1 MNFDDRLVTSE
12 VMESDGEQYSLRPRT
27 LEEYIGQDKIKQ
39 NISVFIEAALR
50 RNEALDHV
58 LLFGPPGLGK
68 TTLANIIANELHV
81 NMRVTSGPAIMRQG
95 DLAAILSTLSEGEVL
110 FIDEIHRLPKAVE
123 EILYSAM
130 EDYQLDI
137 VIGKGPG
144 AQNVRLPLP
153 RFTLI
158 GATTRLGSLA
168 APLRDRFGVQCRLEF
183 YQPEQLRI
191 IVNKSAE
198 KLAVQITPEGA
209 LEIARRSRGT
219 PRVANRLLK
228 RVRDFAQVLGQ
239 NAIDQK
245 LADQALSRLEVD
257 RYGLDQ
263 NDRRILNTIVKN
275 YEGGPVGV
283 DTIAAAV
290 SEEAGT
296 IEDVVEPYLMQLGLL
311 QRTPRGR
318 IATKE
323 TYRYLGI
330 PYPENNGTGQK
341 HNCKGYAG

>member
-1 MNFDDRLVTSE
+1 
-12 VMESDGEQYSLRPRT
+12 
-27 LEEYIGQDKIKQ
+27 
-39 NISVFIEAALR
+39 
-50 RNEALDHV
+50 
-58 LLFGPPGLGK
+58 
-68 TTLANIIANELHV
+68 
-81 NMRVTSGPAIMRQG
+81 MRQG
-95 DLAAILSTLSEGEVL
+95 DLAAILSTLAEGEVL

-153 RFTLI
+153 KFTLI

-183 YQPEQLRI
+183 YRPEQLRI

-198 KLAVQITPEGA
+198 KLDVRMTPEGA

-228 RVRDFAQVLGQ
+228 RVRDFAQVAGQ
-239 NAIDQK
+239 EIIDQN

-263 NDRRILNTIVKN
+263 NDRRILNTIVKTFG
-275 YEGGPVGV
+275 GGPVGV

-290 SEEAGT
+290 SEESGT

-318 IATKE
+318 VATRE

-330 PYPENNGTGQK
+330 PYPEEDGGKRKVEQPSLL
-341 HNCKGYAG
+341 

>member
-1 MNFDDRLVTSE
+1 MDFDDRLVTSE
-12 VMESDGEQYSLRPRT
+12 VTESDGEQYSLRPRI
-27 LEEYIGQDKIKQ
+27 LEEYIGQDKVKQ
-39 NISVFIEAALR
+39 NISVFIEAALK

-153 RFTLI
+153 KFTLI
-158 GATTRLGSLA
+158 GATTRLGALS

-191 IVNKSAE
+191 IVNKSAD
-198 KLAVQITPEGA
+198 KLGVKMTPEGA

-239 NAIDQK
+239 DAIDRE

-257 RYGLDQ
+257 RFGLDQ
-263 NDRRILNTIVKN
+263 NDRRILNTIVRTFG
-275 YEGGPVGV
+275 GGPVGV

-290 SEEAGT
+290 SEEAGP

-323 TYRYLGI
+323 TYRYLGV
-330 PYPENNGTGQK
+330 PYPNDGNARAKVEQPSLL
-341 HNCKGYAG
+341 

>member
-1 MNFDDRLVTSE
+1 
-12 VMESDGEQYSLRPRT
+12 
-27 LEEYIGQDKIKQ
+27 
-39 NISVFIEAALR
+39 
-50 RNEALDHV
+50 
-58 LLFGPPGLGK
+58 
-68 TTLANIIANELHV
+68 
-81 NMRVTSGPAIMRQG
+81 
-95 DLAAILSTLSEGEVL
+95 
-110 FIDEIHRLPKAVE
+110 
-123 EILYSAM
+123 M

-153 RFTLI
+153 KFTLI

-198 KLAVQITPEGA
+198 KLDVGMTPEGA

-239 NAIDQK
+239 AVIDQK
-245 LADQALSRLEVD
+245 LADEALSRLEVD

-263 NDRRILNTIVKN
+263 NDRRILQTIVRTFD
-275 YEGGPVGV
+275 GGPVGV

-296 IEDVVEPYLMQLGLL
+296 IEDVVEPYLMAH
-311 QRTPRGR
+311 TPWPRGDQGN
-318 IATKE
+318 
-323 TYRYLGI
+323 LSLSGNSL
-330 PYPENNGTGQK
+330 PGG
-341 HNCKGYAG
+341 CKWQAKGRTTVAAVK

>member
-1 MNFDDRLVTSE
+1 MDFEDRIVDGSE
-12 VMESDGEQYSLRPRT
+12 QSSDTEQYSLRPRT
-27 LEEYIGQDKIKQ
+27 LTEYIGQDKVKK
-39 NISVFIEAALR
+39 NIEVFIKAALER
-50 RNEALDHV
+50 KEALDHV

-81 NMRVTSGPAIMRQG
+81 NMRVTSGPAITRQG
-95 DLAAILSTLSEGEVL
+95 DLAAVLTTLAEGEVL

-130 EDYQLDI
+130 EDFQLDI

-168 APLRDRFGVQCRLEF
+168 APLRDRFGVQSRLEF
-183 YQPEQLRI
+183 YTPEHLAI
-191 IVNKSAE
+191 IIAKSAE
-198 KLAVQITPEGA
+198 KLNVAVTEDGA

-228 RVRDFAQVLGQ
+228 RIRDFAQVMG
-239 NAIDQK
+239 NGTIDKQVAEEG
-245 LADQALSRLEVD
+245 LARLEVD
-257 RYGLDQ
+257 QYGLDR
-263 NDRRILNTIVKN
+263 NDYRILSTIVKSFG
-275 YEGGPVGV
+275 GGPVGV

-290 SEEAGT
+290 SEETGT
-296 IEDVVEPYLMQLGLL
+296 IEDVIEPYLMQLGLL

-318 IATKE
+318 VATRK
-323 TYRYLGI
+323 TYQYLGL
-330 PYPENNGTGQK
+330 PYPETGSGVPPEQQTLL
-341 HNCKGYAG
+341 

>member
-1 MNFDDRLVTSE
+1 MDFEDRVVDGSE
-12 VMESDGEQYSLRPRT
+12 QPADTEQYSLRPRT
-27 LEEYIGQDKIKQ
+27 LAEYIGQDKVKK
-39 NISVFIEAALR
+39 NIEVFIKAALER
-50 RNEALDHV
+50 KEALDHV

-81 NMRVTSGPAIMRQG
+81 NMRVTSGPAITRQG
-95 DLAAILSTLSEGEVL
+95 DLAAVLTTLAEGEVL

-130 EDYQLDI
+130 EDFQLDI

-183 YQPEQLRI
+183 YTPEHLAI
-191 IVNKSAE
+191 IIAKSAE
-198 KLAVQITPEGA
+198 KLNVAVTEDGA

-228 RVRDFAQVLGQ
+228 RIRDFAQVMG
-239 NAIDQK
+239 NGTIDKQVAEEG
-245 LADQALSRLEVD
+245 LARLEVD
-257 RYGLDQ
+257 QYGLDR
-263 NDRRILNTIVKN
+263 NDYRILSTIVKN
-275 YEGGPVGV
+275 FGGGPVGV

-290 SEEAGT
+290 SEETGT
-296 IEDVVEPYLMQLGLL
+296 IEDVIEPYLMQLGLL

-318 IATKE
+318 VATRK
-323 TYRYLGI
+323 TYQYLGL
-330 PYPENNGTGQK
+330 PYPESGGGVPPEQQTLL
-341 HNCKGYAG
+341 

>member
-1 MNFDDRLVTSE
+1 
-12 VMESDGEQYSLRPRT
+12 
-27 LEEYIGQDKIKQ
+27 
-39 NISVFIEAALR
+39 
-50 RNEALDHV
+50 
-58 LLFGPPGLGK
+58 
-68 TTLANIIANELHV
+68 
-81 NMRVTSGPAIMRQG
+81 MRQG

-153 RFTLI
+153 KFTLI

-198 KLAVQITPEGA
+198 KLDVEMTPEGA

-239 NAIDQK
+239 NTIDQK
-245 LADQALSRLEVD
+245 LADEALSRLEVD

-263 NDRRILNTIVKN
+263 NDRRILNTIVRTFG
-275 YEGGPVGV
+275 GGPVGV

-318 IATKE
+318 VATRE

-330 PYPENNGTGQK
+330 PYPDDATGKPKVEQPSLL
-341 HNCKGYAG
+341 

>member
-1 MNFDDRLVTSE
+1 
-12 VMESDGEQYSLRPRT
+12 
-27 LEEYIGQDKIKQ
+27 
-39 NISVFIEAALR
+39 
-50 RNEALDHV
+50 
-58 LLFGPPGLGK
+58 
-68 TTLANIIANELHV
+68 
-81 NMRVTSGPAIMRQG
+81 
-95 DLAAILSTLSEGEVL
+95 
-110 FIDEIHRLPKAVE
+110 
-123 EILYSAM
+123 M

-168 APLRDRFGVQCRLEF
+168 APLRDRVGVQCRLEF

-191 IVNKSAE
+191 IVNTSAE

>member
-1 MNFDDRLVTSE
+1 
-12 VMESDGEQYSLRPRT
+12 
-27 LEEYIGQDKIKQ
+27 
-39 NISVFIEAALR
+39 
-50 RNEALDHV
+50 
-58 LLFGPPGLGK
+58 
-68 TTLANIIANELHV
+68 
-81 NMRVTSGPAIMRQG
+81 MRQG

-153 RFTLI
+153 KFTLI

-191 IVNKSAE
+191 ILNKSAE
-198 KLAVQITPEGA
+198 KLDVEMTPEGA

-239 NAIDQK
+239 NTIDQK
-245 LADQALSRLEVD
+245 LSDDALSRL
-257 RYGLDQ
+257 
-263 NDRRILNTIVKN
+263 
-275 YEGGPVGV
+275 
-283 DTIAAAV
+283 
-290 SEEAGT
+290 
-296 IEDVVEPYLMQLGLL
+296 
-311 QRTPRGR
+311 
-318 IATKE
+318 
-323 TYRYLGI
+323 
-330 PYPENNGTGQK
+330 
-341 HNCKGYAG
+341 

>member
-1 MNFDDRLVTSE
+1 MEGEDFMEFDDRLVTAE
-12 VMESDGEQYSLRPRT
+12 ETETDADQYSLRPRT
-27 LEEYIGQDKIKQ
+27 LEEYIGQDKVKQ
-39 NISVFIEAALR
+39 NISVFIRAALE

-68 TTLANIIANELHV
+68 TTLATIIANELRV

-95 DLAAILSTLSEGEVL
+95 DLAAILSTLAEGEVL

-153 RFTLI
+153 KFTLI

-183 YQPEQLRI
+183 YRPEQLSI
-191 IVNKSAE
+191 IITKSAE
-198 KLAVQITPEGA
+198 KLGILLDPEGA

-228 RVRDFAQVLGQ
+228 RVRDFAQVSGK
-239 NAIDQK
+239 NVIDQP

-257 RYGLDQ
+257 RKGLDQ
-263 NDRRILNTIVKN
+263 NDRRILLAIVKN
-275 YEGGPVGV
+275 FGGGPVGV

-296 IEDVVEPYLMQLGLL
+296 IEDVVEPYLMQLGML

-318 IATKE
+318 VATRE
-323 TYRYLGI
+323 TYAYLGI
-330 PYPENNGTGQK
+330 PFPEEPQGRL
-341 HNCKGYAG
+341 Y

>member
-1 MNFDDRLVTSE
+1 MDFDDRLVTSE

-27 LEEYIGQDKIKQ
+27 LEEYIGQDKVKQ
-39 NISVFIEAALR
+39 NISVFIEAALK

-68 TTLANIIANELHV
+68 TTLANIIANELRV

-153 RFTLI
+153 KFTLI

-198 KLAVQITPEGA
+198 KLAVQMTPEGA

-239 NAIDQK
+239 NTIDQK

-263 NDRRILNTIVKN
+263 NDRRILNTIVRTFG
-275 YEGGPVGV
+275 GGPVGV

-318 IATKE
+318 VATRE

-330 PYPENNGTGQK
+330 PYPDDS
-341 HNCKGYAG
+341 AGKAKIEQPSLL